1 MDAVQATS
9 KMMNKDNH
17 SVLLTQTVPQFIVE
31 VKLHE
36 KFIHRELGMILKS
49 LEPGHQHVRLGGGV
63 VRARPG

>member
-9 KMMNKDNH
+9 KMVNKNNH
-17 SVLLTQTVPQFIVE
+17 SVLLTQTVPQFIAE

-49 LEPGHQHVRLGGGV
+49 FQPGHQHVRFGGGG
-63 VRARPG
+63 VRARPR